1 MTGESGSRQPGEKL
15 TAHLNNEY
23 DNFTEPQTLTLEELG
38 INPKWSLSDIEQAI
52 LRLLDDRTKLDEYPA
67 WLQLVYFVGQHKG
80 RAERDAEV
88 QQLTDHADQV
98 SAKLAQLE
106 KQLEPDFAWR
116 KWLARSQDDRVG
128 YPFTD
133 LVGGVR

>member
-1 MTGESGSRQPGEKL
+1 MTGASKSRQPGEKL
-15 TAHLNNEY
+15 AACVNNEY
-23 DNFTEPQTLTLEELG
+23 DNFTEPQNLTLEDLG
-38 INPKWSLSDIEQAI
+38 INPRWSLSDIEQAI

-106 KQLEPDFAWR
+106 KKLEPDFAWR
-116 KWLARSQDDRVG
+116 KWLARSHDDRVG
-128 YPFTD
+128 YPFID